1 MYVINMN
8 MIMNMNNNM
17 YYERFWP
24 ENNSR
29 RESNHQ
35 NFKLQEYIL
44 VICIKTKRI
53 NSNQTFKYGRKGKVW
68 LPAEGHIRCTL
79 NI

>member
-8 MIMNMNNNM
+8 MIMNN
-17 YYERFWP
+17 
-24 ENNSR
+24 R
-29 RESNHQ
+29 RVKAP
-35 NFKLQEYIL
+35 KLQITKQEYIL